1 MPGSIRGAV
10 FSCQGIF
17 FIEKLGLA
25 MQLGKGG
32 GAAPPFEKSA
42 HLNLFISY
50 RKRVT
55 LGMRGAGAI
64 RPELKKNDG

>member
-1 MPGSIRGAV
+1 
-10 FSCQGIF
+10 
-17 FIEKLGLA
+17 